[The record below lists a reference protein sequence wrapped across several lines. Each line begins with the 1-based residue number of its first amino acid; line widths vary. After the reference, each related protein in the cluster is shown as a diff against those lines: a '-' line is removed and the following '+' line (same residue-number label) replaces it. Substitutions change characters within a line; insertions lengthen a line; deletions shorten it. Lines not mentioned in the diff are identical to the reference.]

1 MTQQTG
7 ETDAP
12 PTAPPAEA
20 QAKALAAETLQRVAR
35 HQAAGR
41 LDQALELLDELIAQH
56 GPLPRLLHYKGITL
70 GLRGENDQ
78 AEALMREGL
87 ARAPDDP
94 VQHLDLG
101 VLLVGQGRAEEAEHL
116 FRTATELA
124 PNFGAAAGNLGA
136 LLVQQGRYAEAIPQ
150 LRRALE
156 LDGSNVDVL
165 TNLAQAHIRSH
176 AFRPAVDVLYRALAT
191 DPLNI
196 RAHGLLAGAL
206 YRLERHDAAE
216 HHARRALE
224 LDPRSDAAR
233 LHLAN
238 ALAARGALDEAVNL
252 LREAAQK
259 LPAGLPALARL
270 VHLRKVV
277 PDCPEVALLGSY
289 LDLADSLT
297 EEARATLHHAAAR
310 VRDDLDDPDRAMDHW
325 HKANAISA
333 RLHPHDAGGFA
344 ARAAR
349 LKQFAAPALVA
360 RCGGAGVR
368 DIAPIFICGLP
379 RSGTTLLDQMFSRH
393 PQVTA
398 GGELRALP
406 LALQDSTRLHAALE
420 ERLPEE
426 EITADDFTR
435 LGERY
440 MDLVRA
446 EGIRSEYVSDKMPS
460 NYLYAGLIALALP
473 RARLLVMRRHPL
485 DCLLSN
491 YTQHFG
497 RNQPISADLDHL
509 AQAYEVF
516 DDMACFWQGALPGR
530 VREMSYEALVQDPE
544 TQMRPVMDW
553 LGLDWDPAML
563 DFATAARP
571 VVTASQAQV
580 RAPLNTGGIGRWQRY
595 AHHLRP
601 LAARLRAHL
610 PQDDLVRCGL
620 G

>member
-1 MTQQTG
+1 MTEQNGAADAAPT
-7 ETDAP
+7 ETQ
-12 PTAPPAEA
+12 A
-20 QAKALAAETLQRVAR
+20 QALAADVLQRVAR

-165 TNLAQAHIRSH
+165 TNLALAHIRGH
-176 AFRPAVDVLYRALAT
+176 AFRPAMDVLYRALAT
-191 DPLNI
+191 DPLSV

-238 ALAARGALDEAVNL
+238 ALAARGALDEAVTL
-252 LREAAQK
+252 LRKAADQV
-259 LPAGLPALARL
+259 PAGLPALARM
-270 VHLRKVV
+270 VHLRKIT
-277 PDCPEVALLGSY
+277 PEDPVQGLLKTY
-289 LDLADSLT
+289 LDLAEALP
-297 EEARATLHHAAAR
+297 EELQATLYHAAAKMH
-310 VRDDLDDPDRAMDHW
+310 DDLDDPDRAMDHW

-333 RLHPHDAGGFA
+333 RRHVHDAEGFA

-349 LKQFAAPALVA
+349 LRQFAAPALVE
-360 RCGGAGVR
+360 RCSGAGLR

-379 RSGTTLLDQMFSRH
+379 RSGTTLLDQMFSGH
-393 PQVTA
+393 PLVMS

-406 LALQDSTRLHAALE
+406 RALQENTRLHAALE
-420 ERLPEE
+420 ERLPED

-440 MDLVRA
+440 MDHVRA

-497 RNQPISADLDHL
+497 GNQPASADMDHL
-509 AQAYEVF
+509 AQCYEIF
-516 DDMACFWQGALPGR
+516 DEMTRFWQEVLPGR
-530 VREMSYEALVQDPE
+530 VREVPYEALVQDPE
-544 TQMRPVMDW
+544 ARMRPVMEW

-563 DFATAARP
+563 DFASASRP

-580 RAPLNTGGIGRWQRY
+580 RAPLNTAGIGRWQRY
-595 AHHLRP
+595 ARHLRP
-601 LAARLRAHL
+601 LATRLRAHL
-610 PQDDLVRCGL
+610 PQDDLARCAVD
-620 G
+620 